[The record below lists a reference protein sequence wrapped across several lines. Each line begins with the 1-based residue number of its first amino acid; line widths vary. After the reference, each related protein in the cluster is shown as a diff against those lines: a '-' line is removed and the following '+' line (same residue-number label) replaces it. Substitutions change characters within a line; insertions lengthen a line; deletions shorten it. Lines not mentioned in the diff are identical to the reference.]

1 MQAGSVNRAKRLR
14 ASAEDGRWPLVAG
27 HPLAATC
34 ASSAN
39 RLGFSLSH
47 AVVSSTVKNYDAAT
61 NSYLGWCDDVCTT
74 PWPIDQVRLASYI
87 VDTASKNSVD
97 TIAGYCSGLKFVQPM
112 YTGCPWSL
120 DGCVMVQQAMRFIK
134 RKYGCSS
141 PRVKFPVCLKAIRS
155 MLPLLPGWP
164 IAQAMS
170 HDDNLFACASI
181 IATMA
186 FLRGGEFLINPQ
198 SSSPRPV
205 LLGRAVYSQA
215 ISGVP
220 TVVVLIPRPKNLW
233 WEPHVEAR
241 CFSLPAQGEFDPLHR
256 LRQYRR
262 YSAVRLDP
270 DDPAFRMAD
279 GSPLSRNWMVER
291 TSSLLAQAKV
301 SAVDDMGRRLP
312 IYVSSWRTG
321 GVKSATDV
329 GLSGPMIMTLGR
341 WKSLAWSAYAAHDF
355 KDLRRAAESM
365 WSGSDAHSAESLQR
379 RVENTATFTAPVL
392 DVAALRTAFNAL

>member
-1 MQAGSVNRAKRLR
+1 MQNGYVNRAKRLR

-27 HPLAATC
+27 HPLASTC

-47 AVVSSTVKNYDAAT
+47 AVVSSTVRNYDTAT
-61 NSYLGWCDDVCTT
+61 NSYLQWCDDVETT
-74 PWPIDQVRLASYI
+74 PWPIDQVRLSSYI
-87 VDTASKNSVD
+87 VDSASKISVD
-97 TIAGYCSGLKFVQPM
+97 TIYGYCSGLKFVQPM

-120 DGCVMVQQAMRFIK
+120 DGCVMVRQAMRFIK

-141 PRVKFPVCLKAIRS
+141 PRVKFPICLKAIRV

-164 IAQAMS
+164 NAQAMS
-170 HDDNLFACASI
+170 HDDNLFACASL

-186 FLRGGEFLINPQ
+186 FLRGGEFLVTPDKE
-198 SSSPRPV
+198 SPRPV

-215 ISGVP
+215 IAGVT
-220 TVVVLIPRPKNLW
+220 TVVVSIPRPKNLW
-233 WEPHVEAR
+233 WEPDVEAR

-256 LRQYRR
+256 LLQYRR
-262 YSAVRLDP
+262 HSVVHLGP

-279 GSPLSRNWMVER
+279 GSPLSRNWMVDR
-291 TSSLLAQAKV
+291 TSFLLAQAQV
-301 SAVDDMGRRLP
+301 TAVDEMGRRLP
-312 IYVSSWRTG
+312 IYASSWRTG

-329 GLSGPMIMTLGR
+329 GLTGPMIMTLGR
-341 WKSLAWSAYAAHDF
+341 WRSQAWAAYTALDV
-355 KDLRRAAESM
+355 KDLRRAAQSM

-379 RVENTATFTAPVL
+379 RVENTATFSAPVL